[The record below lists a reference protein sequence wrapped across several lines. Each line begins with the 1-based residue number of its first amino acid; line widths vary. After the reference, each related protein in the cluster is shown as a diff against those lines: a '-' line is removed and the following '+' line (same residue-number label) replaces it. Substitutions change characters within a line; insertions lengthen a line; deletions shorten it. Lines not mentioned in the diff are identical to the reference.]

1 MFLGITNTPRDYA
14 WGSASAI
21 STLLGTAPTGRRE
34 AELWL
39 GSHPGSPARI
49 LDPAS
54 AGGHEALAG
63 FIDLPFL
70 LKVLAAASPLSLQAH
85 PTTEQA
91 REGFARENAAG
102 IALDAPTRN
111 YRDASAKP
119 ELIVAVADGFEALC
133 GFREPAAA
141 REVFEL
147 IAHRGEGPAFQPLL
161 ERLNGP
167 DPMRAAFEWFT
178 AAEHGELA
186 VLDNLCTAA
195 TEAEGTDHDRPEFA
209 VVRRLAA
216 RYPGDPGIAVSVLLN
231 YVTLRAGEALFL
243 PAGNIHAYLSGLGI
257 ELMASSD
264 NVLRGGLTPK
274 HVDVAELMTVLDFAP
289 LPVPYLPPESVEGAQ
304 IYAPAGV
311 PLALAHVTGPATL
324 RPDGP
329 AILISVGGTTTVTGA
344 LTSATVRRGE
354 SWLITG
360 DEHVLTFAGD
370 GDLYLAASELAAGP

>member
-1 MFLGITNTPRDYA
+1 MFLPITNTPRPYA
-14 WGSASAI
+14 WGSPSAI
-21 STLLGTAPTGRRE
+21 SGLLGATPTGGPE

-39 GSHPGSPARI
+39 GSHPGSSARI
-49 LDPAS
+49 LDPSS
-54 AGGHEALAG
+54 ADGHHELAG
-63 FIDLPFL
+63 WIDLPFL

-102 IALDAPTRN
+102 IPLDAPNRN
-111 YRDASAKP
+111 YRDDSAKP
-119 ELIVAVADGFEALC
+119 ELIVAVTDGFEALC
-133 GFREPAAA
+133 GFRDPRAA

-161 ERLNGP
+161 ARLAGP
-167 DPMRAAFEWFT
+167 DPMRAAFEWFA

-195 TEAEGTDHDRPEFA
+195 AEAEGTDHDRSEFA

-216 RYPGDPGIAVSVLLN
+216 QYPGDPGIAVSVLLN
-231 YVTLRAGEALFL
+231 YVRLAAGEALFL

-274 HVDVAELMTVLDFAP
+274 HVDVAELMSVLDFSP
-289 LPVPYLPPESVEGAQ
+289 LPVSYLPAEQIGGAQ
-304 IYAPAGV
+304 VYAPASA
-311 PLALAHVTGPATL
+311 PLALAHITGAATL

-329 AILISVGGTTTVTGA
+329 AILLSVGGTTTVTGA
-344 LTSATVRRGE
+344 LTSTTVRRGE
-354 SWLITG
+354 SVLITD
-360 DEHVLTFAGD
+360 DEGALTFSGD
-370 GDLYLAASELAAGP
+370 GEGYLAASGLRY

>member
-1 MFLGITNTPRDYA
+1 
-14 WGSASAI
+14 
-21 STLLGTAPTGRRE
+21 
-34 AELWL
+34 
-39 GSHPGSPARI
+39 PARI

-54 AGGHEALAG
+54 AGGHEELG
-63 FIDLPFL
+63 GWIDLPFL

-85 PTTEQA
+85 PTAEQA
-91 REGFARENAAG
+91 LAGFERENAAG
-102 IALDAPTRN
+102 VPLDAPNRN

-119 ELIVAVADGFEALC
+119 ELIVAVTDGFEALC
-133 GFREPAAA
+133 GFRQPAAA

-195 TEAEGTDHDRPEFA
+195 AEAEGTDHDRAEFA

-216 RYPGDPGIAVSVLLN
+216 QYPGDPGIAVSVLLN
-231 YVTLRAGEALFL
+231 HVTLSAGEALFL

-274 HVDVAELMTVLDFAP
+274 HIDVAELMSVLDFSP
-289 LPVPYLPPESVEGAQ
+289 VPVPYLLATTTEGVDV
-304 IYAPAGV
+304 YSPVGV
-311 PLALAHVTGPATL
+311 ALALAHVTGPATL
-324 RPDGP
+324 TPDGP
-329 AILISVGGTTTVTGA
+329 AILLSVGGTTTVNGA
-344 LTSATVRRGE
+344 LTSVTLRRGE
-354 SWLITG
+354 SLLATS
-360 DEHVLTFAGD
+360 DEGVLRFD
-370 GDLYLAASELAAGP
+370 GGGEIYLAAASVSVEPSGA